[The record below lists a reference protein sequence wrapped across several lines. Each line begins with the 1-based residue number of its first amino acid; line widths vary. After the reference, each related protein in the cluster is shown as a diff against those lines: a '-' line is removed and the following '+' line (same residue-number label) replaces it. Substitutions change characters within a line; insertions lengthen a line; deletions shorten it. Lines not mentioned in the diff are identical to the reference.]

1 MPVITI
7 KGLTNLIF
15 HLESHGGYPNP
26 FPRFNQENYEE
37 LQKFGKA
44 LQGVVAKTLKL
55 KKPQD
60 VSIDSPLDLLF
71 SNQKQEFDSPIEEII
86 ISVEGLFDLHERT
99 AAVRQKLAETIV
111 ECTKKR
117 FKNAQLIE
125 CFINSFKQEQGFA
138 SYSKR

>member
-55 KKPQD
+55 KKPQG
-60 VSIDSPLDLLF
+60 VSIDSPLDLFF
-71 SNQKQEFDSPIEEII
+71 SNQKQDFDSPIEEII
-86 ISVEGLFDLHERT
+86 ISVEVLFDMPERT
-99 AAVRQKLAETIV
+99 QAVRQKLAETIV
-111 ECTKKR
+111 ECVHKR
-117 FKNAQLIE
+117 FKNAELIE
-125 CFINSFKQEQGFA
+125 CFVHPFKKEQGLA
-138 SYSKR
+138 SYKKK